1 MDEWVW
7 ESGRR
12 CLDLVNTYRDRYRG
26 GRELLLGPGELA
38 EWLVLAGLLG
48 TERASS
54 ARPSSAHL
62 RTALELRE
70 AVDRAARARARAAR
84 LDPPD
89 IDLINRTA
97 RHSHLVAR
105 QLRQDDDGVVVS
117 WAPSPGDPVLA
128 ALGALAAD
136 AVDLLATDPPPAV
149 RVCAA
154 DRCGIRFLDGSP
166 AGNRQWCSM
175 RRCGNREKAR
185 QHYARRKARP

>member
-7 ESGRR
+7 DGGRR
-12 CLDLVNTYRDRYRG
+12 CLDLVNTYRDRYRD
-26 GRELLLGPGELA
+26 GRELLLGPDELA
-38 EWLVLAGLLG
+38 EWLAVAGLLG
-48 TERASS
+48 AEPGGS

-70 AVDRAARARARAAR
+70 AVDRAARARASGAR
-84 LDPPD
+84 LEPSD

-97 RHSHLVAR
+97 RHSHLAAR
-105 QLRQDDDGVVVS
+105 QIRQDGDGAVVS
-117 WAPSPGDPVLA
+117 WAPPPVDPVLA

-154 DRCGIRFLDGSP
+154 GRCGIRFLDGSP

-185 QHYARRKARP
+185 QHYARRKALP